1 MQFLVNANFNFI
13 GKRKT
18 ARIFSIALI
27 LIGVGSLVI
36 QGGPKLGIDFTGGTS
51 LRLQFEKGVSI
62 GEVRSAIA
70 SLGIGNA
77 EIKNFGNSADI
88 LIRVQEQEAS
98 GAGITDAIKAE
109 LSKVFAD
116 NPYVER
122 SKDSVGPK
130 IGAELR
136 TKTVTAILIALVG
149 MLIYITWRFEF
160 KFAVGAIVALFHD
173 VIITLG
179 VFSILQLEI
188 TLPIIAAFLTIVGYS
203 LNDTIVVFDRIR
215 ENLKVLRRDTYET
228 IVNTSVN
235 QSLTRTIIT
244 SMTTL
249 IVVVILYFFG
259 GSVIHNFAFA
269 LIVGVLIGTYSSIFV
284 ASPIVVDWEL
294 RSQEKK
300 SRALGKLGKPIPK
313 KAF

>member
-1 MQFLVNANFNFI
+1 MQFLVNSNFNFI
-13 GKRKT
+13 GKRKI

-27 LIGVGSLVI
+27 LIGVGSLII

-51 LRLQFEKGVSI
+51 LRLRFEKGVPI
-62 GEVRSAIA
+62 GDVRSAIA

-77 EIKNFGNSADI
+77 EIKNFGDSADI
-88 LIRVQEQEAS
+88 LIRVQEQETS

-109 LSKVFAD
+109 LSKVFPD

-136 TKTVTAILIALVG
+136 TKTITSILIALVG

-188 TLPIIAAFLTIVGYS
+188 SLPIIAAFLTIVGYS
-203 LNDTIVVFDRIR
+203 LNDTIVIFDRIR
-215 ENLKVLRRDTYET
+215 ENLKVLRRETYES
-228 IVNTSVN
+228 IVNTSLN

-244 SMTTL
+244 SLTTL
-249 IVVVILYFFG
+249 IVVLILYFFG

-269 LIVGVLIGTYSSIFV
+269 LIIGVIIGTYSSIFV
-284 ASPIVVDWEL
+284 ASPIVIDWEL

-300 SRALGKLGKPIPK
+300 SRALGILGKPIPK
-313 KAF
+313 KA

>member
-1 MQFLVNANFNFI
+1 MQFLVNSNFNFI
-13 GKRKT
+13 GKRKI

-27 LIGVGSLVI
+27 LIGVGSLII

-51 LRLQFEKGVSI
+51 LRLRFEKGVPI
-62 GEVRSAIA
+62 GDVRSAIA

-77 EIKNFGNSADI
+77 EIKNFGDSADI
-88 LIRVQEQEAS
+88 LIRVQEQETS

-109 LSKVFAD
+109 LSKVFPD

-136 TKTVTAILIALVG
+136 TKTITSILIALVG

-188 TLPIIAAFLTIVGYS
+188 SLPIIAAFLTIVGYS
-203 LNDTIVVFDRIR
+203 LNDTIVIFDRIR
-215 ENLKVLRRDTYET
+215 ENLKVLRRETYES
-228 IVNTSVN
+228 IVNTSLN

-244 SMTTL
+244 SLTTL
-249 IVVVILYFFG
+249 IVVLILYFFG

-269 LIVGVLIGTYSSIFV
+269 LIIGVIIGTYSSIFV
-284 ASPIVVDWEL
+284 ASPIVIDWEL

-300 SRALGKLGKPIPK
+300 SKALGKLGKPIPK
-313 KAF
+313 RA

>member
-1 MQFLVNANFNFI
+1 MQFLVNSNFNFI
-13 GKRKT
+13 GNRKK
-18 ARIFSIALI
+18 ARIFSITLI
-27 LIGVGSLVI
+27 LIGLGSLII

-51 LRLQFEKGVSI
+51 LGLQFEKGVLI
-62 GEVRSAIA
+62 GDIRSAIA
-70 SLGIGNA
+70 GLGIGNA
-77 EIKNFGNSADI
+77 EIKNFGNSTDI
-88 LIRVQEQEAS
+88 LIRVQEQETS

-109 LSKVFAD
+109 LSKVFPD
-116 NPYVER
+116 NPFVER

-136 TKTVTAILIALVG
+136 RATVTSILLALVG

-160 KFAVGAIVALFHD
+160 KFAVAAIVALFHD

-215 ENLKVLRRDTYET
+215 ENLKVLRRDSYET

-235 QSLTRTIIT
+235 QSLTRTIVT
-244 SMTTL
+244 SLTTL
-249 IVVVILYFFG
+249 IVIVILYFFG
-259 GSVIHNFAFA
+259 GSVIHDFSFA
-269 LIVGVLIGTYSSIFV
+269 LIIGVLIGTYSSIFV

-294 RSQEKK
+294 KSQEKK

-313 KAF
+313 KA

>member
-1 MQFLVNANFNFI
+1 MQFLVNSNFNFI
-13 GKRKT
+13 GKRKI

-27 LIGVGSLVI
+27 LIGVGSLII

-51 LRLQFEKGVSI
+51 LRLRFEKGVPI
-62 GEVRSAIA
+62 GDVRSAIA
-70 SLGIGNA
+70 SLGIGSA
-77 EIKNFGNSADI
+77 EIKNFGDSADI
-88 LIRVQEQEAS
+88 LIRVQEQETS

-109 LSKVFAD
+109 LSKVFPD

-136 TKTVTAILIALVG
+136 TKTITSILIALVG

-188 TLPIIAAFLTIVGYS
+188 SLPIIAAFLTIVGYS
-203 LNDTIVVFDRIR
+203 LNDTIVIFDRIR
-215 ENLKVLRRDTYET
+215 ENLKVLRRETYES
-228 IVNTSVN
+228 IVNTSLN

-244 SMTTL
+244 SLTTL
-249 IVVVILYFFG
+249 IVVLILYFFG

-269 LIVGVLIGTYSSIFV
+269 LIIGVIIGTYSSIFV
-284 ASPIVVDWEL
+284 ASPIVIDWEL

-300 SRALGKLGKPIPK
+300 SKALGKLGRPIPK
-313 KAF
+313 RA

>member
-1 MQFLVNANFNFI
+1 MQFLVNSNFNFI
-13 GKRKT
+13 GKRKI
-18 ARIFSIALI
+18 ARIFSTALI
-27 LIGVGSLVI
+27 LIGVGSLII
-36 QGGPKLGIDFTGGTS
+36 QGGPKLGIDFTGGTA

-62 GEVRSAIA
+62 GDVRSAIA

-88 LIRVQEQEAS
+88 LIRVQEQETS

-109 LSKVFAD
+109 LSKVFPD

-136 TKTVTAILIALVG
+136 TKTITSILIALVG

-244 SMTTL
+244 SLTTL
-249 IVVVILYFFG
+249 IVVLILYFFG

-313 KAF
+313 RA

>member
-1 MQFLVNANFNFI
+1 MQFLVNSNFNFI

-27 LIGVGSLVI
+27 LIGVGSLII

-51 LRLQFEKGVSI
+51 LRLRFEKGVSI
-62 GEVRSAIA
+62 GDVRSAIA

-77 EIKNFGNSADI
+77 EIKNFGDSADI
-88 LIRVQEQEAS
+88 LIRVQEQETS

-109 LSKVFAD
+109 LSKVFPD

-136 TKTVTAILIALVG
+136 TATVTSILLALVG

-160 KFAVGAIVALFHD
+160 KFAVAAIVALFHD

-203 LNDTIVVFDRIR
+203 LNDTIVIFDRIR
-215 ENLKVLRRDTYET
+215 ENLKVLRRETYES
-228 IVNTSVN
+228 IVNTSLN

-244 SMTTL
+244 SLTTL
-249 IVVVILYFFG
+249 IVVLILYFFG
-259 GSVIHNFAFA
+259 GSVIHDFAFA
-269 LIVGVLIGTYSSIFV
+269 LIIGVIIGTYSSIFV
-284 ASPIVVDWEL
+284 ASPIVIDWEL

-300 SRALGKLGKPIPK
+300 SKALGKLGKPIPK
-313 KAF
+313 RA

>member
-1 MQFLVNANFNFI
+1 MQFLVNSNFNFI
-13 GKRKT
+13 GKRKI
-18 ARIFSIALI
+18 ARIFSTALI
-27 LIGVGSLVI
+27 LIGVGSLII

-51 LRLQFEKGVSI
+51 LRLRFEKGVPI
-62 GEVRSAIA
+62 GDVRSAIA
-70 SLGIGNA
+70 SLGIGSA
-77 EIKNFGNSADI
+77 EIKNFGDSADI
-88 LIRVQEQEAS
+88 LIRVQEQETS

-109 LSKVFAD
+109 LSKVFPD

-136 TKTVTAILIALVG
+136 TKTITSILIALVG

-188 TLPIIAAFLTIVGYS
+188 SLPIIAAFLTIVGYS
-203 LNDTIVVFDRIR
+203 LNDTIVIFDRIR
-215 ENLKVLRRDTYET
+215 ENLKVLRRETYES
-228 IVNTSVN
+228 IVNTSLN

-244 SMTTL
+244 SLTTL
-249 IVVVILYFFG
+249 IVVLILYFFG

-269 LIVGVLIGTYSSIFV
+269 LIIGVIIGTYSSIFV
-284 ASPIVVDWEL
+284 ASPIVIDWEL

-300 SRALGKLGKPIPK
+300 SKALGKLGRPIPK
-313 KAF
+313 RA

>member
-1 MQFLVNANFNFI
+1 MQFLVNSNFNFI

-27 LIGVGSLVI
+27 LVGIGSLVI

-88 LIRVQEQEAS
+88 LIRFQEQETS

-109 LSKVFAD
+109 LSKVFPD

-136 TKTVTAILIALVG
+136 TKTITSILIALVG

-179 VFSILQLEI
+179 FFSILQLEI

-244 SMTTL
+244 SLTTL
-249 IVVVILYFFG
+249 IVVLILYFFG

-313 KAF
+313 RA

>member
-1 MQFLVNANFNFI
+1 M
-13 GKRKT
+13 
-18 ARIFSIALI
+18 
-27 LIGVGSLVI
+27 
-36 QGGPKLGIDFTGGTS
+36 
-51 LRLQFEKGVSI
+51 
-62 GEVRSAIA
+62 
-70 SLGIGNA
+70 
-77 EIKNFGNSADI
+77 
-88 LIRVQEQEAS
+88 
-98 GAGITDAIKAE
+98 
-109 LSKVFAD
+109 
-116 NPYVER
+116 
-122 SKDSVGPK
+122 
-130 IGAELR
+130 
-136 TKTVTAILIALVG
+136 
-149 MLIYITWRFEF
+149 
-160 KFAVGAIVALFHD
+160 
-173 VIITLG
+173 IITLG

-244 SMTTL
+244 SLTTL
-249 IVVVILYFFG
+249 VVVLILYFFG

-294 RSQEKK
+294 KSQEKK

-313 KAF
+313 RA

>member
-1 MQFLVNANFNFI
+1 MQFLVNSNFNFI
-13 GKRKT
+13 GKRKI
-18 ARIFSIALI
+18 ARIFSTALI
-27 LIGVGSLVI
+27 LIGVGSLII

-51 LRLQFEKGVSI
+51 LRLRFEKGVPI
-62 GEVRSAIA
+62 GDVRSAIA

-77 EIKNFGNSADI
+77 EIKNFGDSADI
-88 LIRVQEQEAS
+88 LIRVQEQETS

-109 LSKVFAD
+109 LSKVFPD

-136 TKTVTAILIALVG
+136 TKTITSILIALVG

-188 TLPIIAAFLTIVGYS
+188 SLPIIAAFLTIVGYS
-203 LNDTIVVFDRIR
+203 LNDTIVIFDRIR
-215 ENLKVLRRDTYET
+215 ENLKVLRRETYES
-228 IVNTSVN
+228 IVNTSLN

-244 SMTTL
+244 SLTTL
-249 IVVVILYFFG
+249 IVVLILYFFG

-269 LIVGVLIGTYSSIFV
+269 LIIGVIIGTYSSIFV
-284 ASPIVVDWEL
+284 ASPIVIDWEL

-300 SRALGKLGKPIPK
+300 SKALGKLGRPIPK
-313 KAF
+313 RA

>member
-1 MQFLVNANFNFI
+1 MQFLVNSNFNFI
-13 GKRKT
+13 GKRKI
-18 ARIFSIALI
+18 ARIFSTALI
-27 LIGVGSLVI
+27 LIGVGSLII

-51 LRLQFEKGVSI
+51 LRLRFEKGVPI
-62 GEVRSAIA
+62 GDVRSAIA

-77 EIKNFGNSADI
+77 EIKNFGDSADI
-88 LIRVQEQEAS
+88 LIRVQEQETS

-109 LSKVFAD
+109 LSKVFPD

-136 TKTVTAILIALVG
+136 TKTITSILIALVG

-188 TLPIIAAFLTIVGYS
+188 SLPIIAAFLTIVGYS
-203 LNDTIVVFDRIR
+203 MNDTIVIFDRIR
-215 ENLKVLRRDTYET
+215 ENLKVLRRETYES
-228 IVNTSVN
+228 IVNTSLN

-244 SMTTL
+244 SLTTL
-249 IVVVILYFFG
+249 IVVLILYFFG

-269 LIVGVLIGTYSSIFV
+269 LIIGVIIGTYSSIFV
-284 ASPIVVDWEL
+284 ASPIVIDWEL

-300 SRALGKLGKPIPK
+300 SKALGKLGRPIPK
-313 KAF
+313 RA

>member
-1 MQFLVNANFNFI
+1 MQFLVNSNFNFI
-13 GKRKT
+13 GNRKK
-18 ARIFSIALI
+18 ARIFSITLI
-27 LIGVGSLVI
+27 LIGLGSLII

-51 LRLQFEKGVSI
+51 LGLQFEKGVLI
-62 GEVRSAIA
+62 GDIRSAIA
-70 SLGIGNA
+70 GLGIGNA
-77 EIKNFGNSADI
+77 EIKNFGNSTDI
-88 LIRVQEQEAS
+88 LIRVQEQETS

-109 LSKVFAD
+109 LSKVFPD
-116 NPYVER
+116 NPFVER

-136 TKTVTAILIALVG
+136 KATVTSILLALVG

-160 KFAVGAIVALFHD
+160 KFAVAAIVALFHD

-215 ENLKVLRRDTYET
+215 ENLKVLRRDSYET

-235 QSLTRTIIT
+235 QSLTRTIVT
-244 SMTTL
+244 SLTTL
-249 IVVVILYFFG
+249 IVIVILYFFG
-259 GSVIHNFAFA
+259 GSVIHDFSFA
-269 LIVGVLIGTYSSIFV
+269 LIIGVLIGTYSSIFV

-294 RSQEKK
+294 KNQEKK
-300 SRALGKLGKPIPK
+300 SRTLGKLGKPIPK
-313 KAF
+313 KA

>member
-1 MQFLVNANFNFI
+1 MQFLVNSNFNFI
-13 GKRKT
+13 GKRKI

-27 LIGVGSLVI
+27 LIGVGSLII

-77 EIKNFGNSADI
+77 EIKNFGDSADI
-88 LIRVQEQEAS
+88 LIRVQEQETS

-109 LSKVFAD
+109 LSKVFPD

-136 TKTVTAILIALVG
+136 TKTITSILIALVG

-244 SMTTL
+244 SLTTL
-249 IVVVILYFFG
+249 VVVLILYFFG

-313 KAF
+313 RA

>member
-1 MQFLVNANFNFI
+1 MQFLVNSNFNFI
-13 GKRKT
+13 GNRKK
-18 ARIFSIALI
+18 ARIFSITLI
-27 LIGVGSLVI
+27 LIGLGSLII

-51 LRLQFEKGVSI
+51 LGLQFEKGVLI
-62 GEVRSAIA
+62 GDIRSAIA
-70 SLGIGNA
+70 GLGIGNA
-77 EIKNFGNSADI
+77 EIKNFGNSTDI
-88 LIRVQEQEAS
+88 LIRVQEQETS

-109 LSKVFAD
+109 LSKVFPD
-116 NPYVER
+116 NPFVER

-136 TKTVTAILIALVG
+136 KATVTSILLALMG

-160 KFAVGAIVALFHD
+160 KFAVAAIVALFHD

-215 ENLKVLRRDTYET
+215 ENLKVLRRDSYET

-235 QSLTRTIIT
+235 QSLTRTIVT
-244 SMTTL
+244 SLTTL
-249 IVVVILYFFG
+249 IVIVILYFFG
-259 GSVIHNFAFA
+259 GSVIHDFSFA
-269 LIVGVLIGTYSSIFV
+269 LIIGVLIGTYSSIFV

-294 RSQEKK
+294 KNQEKK

-313 KAF
+313 KA

>member
-1 MQFLVNANFNFI
+1 MQFLVNSNFNFI
-13 GKRKT
+13 GKRKI

-27 LIGVGSLVI
+27 LIGVGSLII

-51 LRLQFEKGVSI
+51 LRLRFEKGVPI
-62 GEVRSAIA
+62 GDVRSAIA

-77 EIKNFGNSADI
+77 EIKNFGDSADI
-88 LIRVQEQEAS
+88 LIRVQEQETS

-109 LSKVFAD
+109 LSKVFPD

-136 TKTVTAILIALVG
+136 TKTITSILIALVG

-188 TLPIIAAFLTIVGYS
+188 SLPIIAAFLTIVGYS
-203 LNDTIVVFDRIR
+203 LNDTIVIFDRIR
-215 ENLKVLRRDTYET
+215 ENLKVLRRETYES
-228 IVNTSVN
+228 IVNTSLN

-244 SMTTL
+244 SLTTL
-249 IVVVILYFFG
+249 IVVLILYFFG

-269 LIVGVLIGTYSSIFV
+269 LIIGVIIGTYSSIFV
-284 ASPIVVDWEL
+284 ASPIVIDWEL

-300 SRALGKLGKPIPK
+300 SKALGKLGRPIPK
-313 KAF
+313 RA

>member
-1 MQFLVNANFNFI
+1 MQFLVNSNFNFI

-77 EIKNFGNSADI
+77 EIKNFGNSTDI
-88 LIRVQEQEAS
+88 LIRVQEQETS

-109 LSKVFAD
+109 LSKVFPD
-116 NPYVER
+116 NPYIER

-160 KFAVGAIVALFHD
+160 KFAVGAIAALFHD

-179 VFSILQLEI
+179 VFSVLQLEI

-244 SMTTL
+244 SLTTL
-249 IVVVILYFFG
+249 VVVAILYFFG

-300 SRALGKLGKPIPK
+300 SRALAKLGKPIPK
-313 KAF
+313 RA